1 MYNSLNNG
9 DCFQKPKFD
18 YKTYMTEA
26 LMQPI
31 QAPDDV
37 FKPKIT
43 SKDSS
48 EDDDDE
54 DNGLDM
60 PHTFRSR
67 TEGRIY
73 LGRGY
78 NRLGLQKLK

>member
-1 MYNSLNNG
+1 
-9 DCFQKPKFD
+9 
-18 YKTYMTEA
+18 
-26 LMQPI
+26 MQPI

-37 FKPKIT
+37 FKPRVN
-43 SKDSS
+43 SKDS

-60 PHTFRSR
+60 PNTFRSR

-78 NRLGLQKLK
+78 NRLGLSKLK